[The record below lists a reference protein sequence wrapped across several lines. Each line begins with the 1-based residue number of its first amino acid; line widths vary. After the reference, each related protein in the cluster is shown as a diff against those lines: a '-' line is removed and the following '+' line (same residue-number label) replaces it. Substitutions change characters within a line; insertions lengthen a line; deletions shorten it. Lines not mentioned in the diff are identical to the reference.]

1 MATLATDPESW
12 VSLYV
17 CLVLSI
23 LLIIARLFLRRWRQQ
38 GFTRGDYW
46 CMLASVLI
54 LARLIANHYLL
65 VYGSTRSMTLRLH
78 TARIEH

>member
-1 MATLATDPESW
+1 MAENTQSW

-23 LLIIARLFLRRWRQQ
+23 VLIILRLFLRRLRVQSL
-38 GFTRGDYW
+38 TSGDYW
-46 CMLASVLI
+46 CIATVVFI

-65 VYGSTRSMTLRLH
+65 VYGSTRRKYYLFADR
-78 TARIEH
+78 